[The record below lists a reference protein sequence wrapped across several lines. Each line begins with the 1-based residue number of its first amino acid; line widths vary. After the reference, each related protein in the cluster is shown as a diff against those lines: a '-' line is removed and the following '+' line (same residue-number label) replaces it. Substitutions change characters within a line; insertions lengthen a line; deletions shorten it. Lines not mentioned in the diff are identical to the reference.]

1 MSACELLIYNTLIV
15 TTQTSSTSVRHFY
28 LAILAFTFGVFVAT
42 FVSIPLP
49 TLLWVMLLAFICT
62 LFWYR
67 STYSDEIIGW
77 LSVGLVLTFF
87 VLGALRFE
95 LASWSFGHSDL
106 EQSVGEKVVLNGVIS
121 KEPDKRENT
130 TQLFVQTENDLVLVT
145 TDRYQMVQYGDEIT
159 VSGKLEKPEA
169 FNTDLGRTFNYPGYL
184 LAKGVEYKIS
194 FAEVEVINDNQGNFI
209 ITQLLNFKTLFM
221 SKIEALIPEPAVGL
235 GEGLLLGVKQ
245 ALGDELETAFRK
257 TGIIHIVVLS
267 GYNIM
272 LVVVFVM
279 YILSYFLSLRPKVV
293 VGILAITGFALLVG
307 LSATVVRASIMAT
320 LLLLAQAFGRMYLV
334 LRGLLIAGIIMILFN
349 PYLLVYDVGFQLSF
363 LATLGLILISP
374 HCENL
379 FAKVTTKGGI
389 RMFIVATIATQIAVL
404 PLLLYQIGEFSV
416 VSVLV
421 NVLVLPMV
429 PVAMF
434 LTFVTGMT
442 AFLSINLA
450 WLFSYPTYWS
460 LTYINSVALWFADF
474 SFSAYMVPAFPFYI
488 VPLAYLV
495 MGYILWRVYKP
506 ELGMG
511 YGDMAEQLLQT
522 VPQKSDEKVYSYEDW
537 IIVDETE
544 GDLVGTVNKKERA
557 TMSPAPKEETPIF
570 FR

>member
-1 MSACELLIYNTLIV
+1 MCCYNAKVTSETLS
-15 TTQTSSTSVRHFY
+15 TTPSTSVRHFY

-130 TQLFVQTENDLVLVT
+130 TQLFVQTENDLMLVA

-221 SKIEALIPEPAVGL
+221 SKIEALITEPAVGL

-307 LSATVVRASIMAT
+307 LSATVVRASIMAI
-320 LLLLAQAFGRMYLV
+320 LLLLAQAFVRMYLV
-334 LRGLLIAGIIMILFN
+334 LRVLLIAGIIMILFN

-363 LATLGLILISP
+363 LATLGLILIAP

-522 VPQKSDEKVYSYEDW
+522 APQKSDEKVYSYEDW

-557 TMSPAPKEETPIF
+557 TKSPAPKEETPIF